1 MQPPPFVAANLDAL
15 QARAARAGSD
25 ARSSARSLAEVQAN
39 PAFFVR
45 QGFSL
50 TDIER
55 KIAATEASL
64 AQARADEARFRELHR
79 LALAWLDALPDD
91 TPLVAV
97 PQDLTSGS
105 PEVVLGCMV
114 PGDQPLEHARSSG
127 IVRASPS

>member
-1 MQPPPFVAANLDAL
+1 MQPPPFVAANLDAI
-15 QARAARAGSD
+15 QSRANRAGSD
-25 ARSSARSLAEVQAN
+25 ARAAARSLAEVQAN
-39 PAFFVR
+39 PEFFVR

-79 LALAWLDALPDD
+79 LALAWLDALPDG

-97 PQDLTSGS
+97 PQDLTGRS
-105 PEVVLGCMV
+105 PEAVLGCMV
-114 PGDQPLEHARSSG
+114 PGAQPL
-127 IVRASPS
+127 RA

>member
-1 MQPPPFVAANLDAL
+1 MQAIPPFVAANLDAI
-15 QARAARAGSD
+15 QSRANRAGSD
-25 ARSSARSLAEVQAN
+25 ARSLARSLAEVQAN
-39 PAFFVR
+39 PEFFVR

-79 LALAWLDALPDD
+79 LALAWLDALPDG

-97 PQDLTSGS
+97 PQDLTGRS
-105 PEVVLGCMV
+105 PEAVLGCMV
-114 PGDQPLEHARSSG
+114 PGAQPL
-127 IVRASPS
+127 RA